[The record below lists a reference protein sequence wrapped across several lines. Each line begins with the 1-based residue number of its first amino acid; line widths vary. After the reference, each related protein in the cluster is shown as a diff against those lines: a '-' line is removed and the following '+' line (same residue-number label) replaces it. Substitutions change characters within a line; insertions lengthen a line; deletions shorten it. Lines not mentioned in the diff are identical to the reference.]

1 MLSST
6 KDSADYEPIKSS
18 YTDFD
23 AEYDT
28 SDVAPSQSIKRPL
41 RRIVIILAIVVQVV
55 FDFLVIANA
64 IYDTVHPHRV
74 SPYPV
79 AQRLY
84 CRYSL
89 ACLLYDLFSTSTLLL
104 LS

>member
-6 KDSADYEPIKSS
+6 NDSAAYEPLKSS

-28 SDVAPSQSIKRPL
+28 SDVAPSQTIKRPL

-64 IYDTVHPHRV
+64 IYDAVHPHFL
-74 SPYPV
+74 SPHPV
-79 AQRLY
+79 AQHLY
-84 CRYSL
+84 CR
-89 ACLLYDLFSTSTLLL
+89 
-104 LS
+104 